1 MRIELL
7 GPSREEEY
15 AALVHARSES
25 LVYASLPYR
34 NFLRCV
40 LPTSRDVYL
49 VADDGGRMVGVL
61 PAFLATVEGRGKA
74 LNSLPFFGSHG
85 GVMTARDVDDDREVR
100 LALLQ
105 AFNDLAESER
115 VLSSTLIS
123 NPLSAD
129 ADFYRQHHR
138 HNYLDQRI
146 CQFTGLPVDYSS
158 DQQPDRLLSF
168 FHVKTRNA
176 VRKGLKGG
184 FDIRHGDKPALLKQL
199 HDLHVANMTAI
210 GGIPKEWSVFQA
222 ITEEFSYDDDYRVY
236 VAEQD
241 GHVAAALLLLYFNRT
256 VEYFVPAIDA
266 EARSD
271 QPLSAL
277 IYCAMLDAVARGYR
291 QWNWGGTWLTQSSVY
306 RFKRRWGTRDIPYF
320 YFVNVLDSRILSWT
334 RQEILAWFPYYYVLP
349 FNALRGGQVGV

>member
-61 PAFLATVEGRGKA
+61 PAFLATVEGRGKV

-241 GHVAAALLLLYFNRT
+241 GHVAAALLLLLPSRSSPQAPHGDNYLIGGSPDSSAPTPEDPHSTARRT
-256 VEYFVPAIDA
+256 LRQSRAQPRRQRLARGFELRS
-266 EARSD
+266 ARSR
-271 QPLSAL
+271 PHEPR
-277 IYCAMLDAVARGYR
+277 YPC
-291 QWNWGGTWLTQSSVY
+291 
-306 RFKRRWGTRDIPYF
+306 
-320 YFVNVLDSRILSWT
+320 
-334 RQEILAWFPYYYVLP
+334 
-349 FNALRGGQVGV
+349 